1 MSAQTRVPLVMAL
14 AVAAALSV
22 RPVAA
27 AGGSRTT
34 LIVVPARYTVLQ
46 VGFDL
51 ERRFPVILMTY
62 EGDASTEIPRLNA
75 WTGSRWVPVS
85 LEDYR
90 EGGFLQA
97 RPSQAVLVGGETLLP
112 PSLAAVESWCPKVS
126 RVPSLDTA
134 TLVNSFGNL
143 LRFRPADWKWFAA
156 RYNLQLQDLNA
167 AHRRES
173 WYDQPGRMDAPT
185 RTPVVTPP
193 PPRPAL
199 EPVAEVVPAPEPP
212 PAPIVVTEEPS
223 PSPEAPVE
231 EEEAAEEQAVE
242 PPIK

>member
-14 AVAAALSV
+14 AGAAALSV

-34 LIVVPARYTVLQ
+34 LVVLPARYSVLQ

-51 ERRFPVILMTY
+51 ERRFPIILMTY
-62 EGDASTEIPRLNA
+62 KGDASTEIPQLNA
-75 WTGSRWVPVS
+75 WTGSRWVPVT

-97 RPSQAVLVGGETLLP
+97 RPAQAVLVGGETLLP

-126 RVPSLDTA
+126 RVPTLDTA

-167 AHRRES
+167 ARRRES
-173 WYDQPGRMDAPT
+173 WYDQPGPMDEPA
-185 RTPVVTPP
+185 RTPVVPPP
-193 PPRPAL
+193 PPRSVL
-199 EPVAEVVPAPEPP
+199 EPVAEVDPSPEPP
-212 PAPIVVTEEPS
+212 PAPIAVTEEPS
-223 PSPEAPVE
+223 TSPAPTV